1 LHFYLNTKKQGGAL
15 ESAKLVLAD
24 ICERK
29 LTETV
34 LAFTSIDNEK
44 SINLLKKLG
53 FRLKGLI
60 RLAANSEDQTKLFE
74 LVI

>member
-1 LHFYLNTKKQGGAL
+1 M
-15 ESAKLVLAD
+15 LAD

-44 SINLLKKLG
+44 SINSLKKLG
-53 FRLKGLI
+53 FPFKGLI